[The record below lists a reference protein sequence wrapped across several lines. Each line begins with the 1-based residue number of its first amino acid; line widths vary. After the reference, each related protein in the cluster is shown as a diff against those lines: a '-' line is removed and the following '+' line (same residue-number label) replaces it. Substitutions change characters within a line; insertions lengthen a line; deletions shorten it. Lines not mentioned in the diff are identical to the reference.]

1 MPRRAA
7 MIDFEA
13 VYCDVDD
20 FCQVFLPAWHRQLL
34 TSGER
39 RRQRAGRLTLSE
51 ILTIL
56 IVFHQSQYRTFK
68 AFYLL
73 YLSQHARGEFPG
85 LVSYTRFVALI
96 PQAFMPLC
104 VYLQS
109 RYGENTGIS
118 FMDSTTWVVCHN
130 RRIHSHKVFKSL
142 AKRGK
147 NSMGWF
153 YGFKLHLVVNDRGEL
168 LAFRLTPGDVDD
180 RRPVPDLTQGLTG
193 KLIADRGYISQRL
206 FDELWE
212 ARAAPDHPDPQEHA

>member
-1 MPRRAA
+1 

-20 FCQVFLPAWHRQLL
+20 FCQVFLPVWQRQLL

-73 YLSQHARGEFPG
+73 YLSQHARREFPG

-96 PQAFMPLC
+96 PLAFMPLC
-104 VYLQS
+104 VYLQ
-109 RYGENTGIS
+109 
-118 FMDSTTWVVCHN
+118 
-130 RRIHSHKVFKSL
+130 RR
-142 AKRGK
+142 
-147 NSMGWF
+147 
-153 YGFKLHLVVNDRGEL
+153 
-168 LAFRLTPGDVDD
+168 
-180 RRPVPDLTQGLTG
+180 
-193 KLIADRGYISQRL
+193 
-206 FDELWE
+206 
-212 ARAAPDHPDPQEHA
+212 